1 MLFKKKKEKVSTLQK
16 QKINKNY
23 SLLEKESPSV
33 LDMPMAYML
42 KFDGICMLWF
52 WSETLLLL
60 FSLTNMLICMEF

>member
-1 MLFKKKKEKVSTLQK
+1 MQKQK
-16 QKINKNY
+16 QKITKNY

-33 LDMPMAYML
+33 LDMPMTYML

-60 FSLTNMLICMEF
+60 LFSLTNMLICMEF